1 MITMGLKDYCFD
13 GKKEC
18 DVFKLPTRTR
28 ERDKE
33 AILLKTKENQ
43 SKIASLQERLYAE
56 GKEALILV
64 IQAMDAAGKD
74 STIKHVMS
82 GINPQGIDVHSFKE
96 PTSEELAHDFLRKA
110 ERAIP
115 ERGKMAIFN
124 RSYYEDVLVV
134 KVRSLYK
141 HYQMKE
147 RCFDGDFF
155 KQRLKHIRHFEEYL
169 YDESYRVVKIFLN
182 VSKEK
187 QKQRFLE
194 RINDPEKHWK
204 FSYGDLDDRAL
215 WDDYLNAYND
225 AINATASKHAPW
237 YVLPADQKWY
247 TRYLVSEILVKAL
260 EEMDPHYPQVT
271 KEQINHMLQAKK
283 LLEDEK

>member
-1 MITMGLKDYCFD
+1 MK
-13 GKKEC
+13 
-18 DVFKLPTRTR
+18 
-28 ERDKE
+28 
-33 AILLKTKENQ
+33 
-43 SKIASLQERLYAE
+43 
-56 GKEALILV
+56 V
-64 IQAMDAAGKD
+64 I
-74 STIKHVMS
+74 V
-82 GINPQGIDVHSFKE
+82 
-96 PTSEELAHDFLRKA
+96 
-110 ERAIP
+110 
-115 ERGKMAIFN
+115 
-124 RSYYEDVLVV
+124 
-134 KVRSLYK
+134 
-141 HYQMKE
+141 
-147 RCFDGDFF
+147 
-155 KQRLKHIRHFEEYL
+155 
-169 YDESYRVVKIFLN
+169 N

-247 TRYLVSEILVKAL
+247 TRYLVSEILVKTL

-271 KEQINHMLQAKK
+271 KKQINHMLQAKK